1 MASINLLSNRKLRK
15 GGSGEFINLAGAQ
28 PQLPPTDT
36 TSTGYTV
43 VTDSL
48 FRTTYRSSLGNLEI
62 HLGEIYN
69 NIPNG
74 NIVLAGTGT
83 GIVFVSSSTIS
94 TSTDT
99 GALVVAG
106 GVGIGGALWTG
117 QDINVNGLTIGQGY
131 QGLNNIVIK
140 GVASPQISEFSDGQ
154 QSIVIGYDALQG
166 LDTSYKSIA
175 IGRNALST
183 GTSIA
188 DTIAIGDGALKVI
201 GTVHKIFA
209 ANITAISLTN
219 PVVLTANNHKLTTG
233 TYVVITDIVG
243 TTELNNLECYIDVLT
258 PNTVALYSD
267 DILFGT
273 VDGTAYTPYLGNGKL
288 HRSITQ
294 FTQNSAIGVDSGS
307 SLIEG
312 EQNFFFGVNSAKN
325 LTTGS
330 YNLFFGHDVANNM
343 ITGNS
348 NISIGGDNLVD
359 GLDNQVNIGGV
370 FYYNGQGYTQ
380 FNSDVGMG
388 IGTPASSVAYAAMT
402 VYGGLGV
409 TNNAIIGGPLQVLST
424 DTSTSTTTGALTV
437 IGGVGVG
444 KDLYVGSTIVPS
456 LGNENNGI
464 VFPGNPG
471 GGTGDGASIK
481 YYILDGTIEDT
492 VLEITASDNVGDCIY
507 LSAAGKV
514 LVTNDET
521 SNSDISGAFQVIGG
535 VGIGKDVYIGGSL
548 KVVNGIDGTI
558 TTATNIAGGA
568 LGSIPYQSSP
578 GTTNLLA
585 IGTNQQIL
593 IVDNSLPQWVDF
605 SSLTSSTA
613 TNSENVFVNVVSP
626 ETTYYLGLTEQTG
639 DFSPVDGDTNLTYV
653 TTTATTSTYFTSG
666 TSVLNVPGS
675 IYSIDGNADIGNL
688 LYTPKFT
695 VASIPHN
702 DPRPGDVW
710 IDSANSAFYHWV
722 IDGTNAYWLQI
733 AII

>member
-1 MASINLLSNRKLRK
+1 MAKLLSGSTLRR
-15 GGSGEFINLAGAQ
+15 GGSGTFVDLKGAQ

-48 FRTTYRSSLGNLEI
+48 LRTSYRSSLGNLEI

-69 NIPNG
+69 NIPDG
-74 NIVLAGTGT
+74 NIVLTGTGT
-83 GIVFVSSSTIS
+83 GIVFVSSSTVS

-106 GVGIGGALWTG
+106 GLGIGGALWTG
-117 QDINVNGLTIGQGY
+117 QDINVNGLTIGQGW

-140 GVASPQISEFSDGQ
+140 GVASPQITEFSDGQ
-154 QSIVIGYDALQG
+154 ESIVIGYDALKG
-166 LDTSYKSIA
+166 LDTSYKNIA
-175 IGRNALST
+175 IGSNALSS

-188 DTIAIGDGALKVI
+188 NTIAIGDSALKLI

-209 ANITAISLTN
+209 ANITAISLAN
-219 PVVLTANNHKLTTG
+219 PVVLTVNNHNLTTG
-233 TYVVITDIVG
+233 TYAVITDIIG
-243 TTELNNLECYIDVLT
+243 TTELNDLQCYIDVLT

-267 DILFGT
+267 NILNST
-273 VDGTAYTPYLGNGKL
+273 IDGTSYTPYVSGGNL
-288 HRSITQ
+288 SRSITQ
-294 FTQNSAIGVDSGS
+294 FTQNSAIGVDSGR

-330 YNLFFGHDVANNM
+330 YNLFFGHDVGKNM

-359 GLDNQVNIGGV
+359 GVDNQVNIGGV

-388 IGTPASSVAYAAMT
+388 VGTTASSVAYAAMT
-402 VYGGLGV
+402 VYGGLGI
-409 TNNAIIGGPLQVLST
+409 TSNTIMGGPLQVLST
-424 DTSTSTTTGALTV
+424 VTSTSSTTGALTV
-437 IGGVGVG
+437 TGGAGISG
-444 KDLYVGSTIVPS
+444 DLYVGSTIVPS
-456 LGNENNGI
+456 LGNANNGI
-464 VFPGNPG
+464 VFPSNPG

-492 VLEITASDNVGDCIY
+492 VLEITASDNIGDCIY

-521 SNSDISGAFQVIGG
+521 SNSDVSGALQIIGG
-535 VGIGKDVYIGGSL
+535 VGIGKDVYVGGSL

-568 LGSIPYQSSP
+568 AGSIPYQSSQ

-593 IVDNSLPQWVDF
+593 ISTGTLPEWVDF

-613 TNSENVFVNVVSP
+613 TNSENVFVNDVSS
-626 ETTYYLGLTEQTG
+626 EITYYLGLTEQTG
-639 DFSPVDGDTNLTYV
+639 DFSPVDSDTNLTYV

-695 VASIPHN
+695 VASIPHS

-710 IDSANSAFYHWV
+710 IDTANSAFYHWI
-722 IDGTNAYWLQI
+722 IDAGNAYWLQI
-733 AII
+733 SII